1 MVKKHDHLNK
11 SISLKPKKDDTSA
24 YKLNELSISR
34 AEGFFLRQET
44 TYNTMKN
51 IIMKKPGDGLCSASA
66 HQEIMSNN
74 VTRDDKRAEKNK
86 NNV

>member
-1 MVKKHDHLNK
+1 
-11 SISLKPKKDDTSA
+11 
-24 YKLNELSISR
+24 
-34 AEGFFLRQET
+34 
-44 TYNTMKN
+44 MKN